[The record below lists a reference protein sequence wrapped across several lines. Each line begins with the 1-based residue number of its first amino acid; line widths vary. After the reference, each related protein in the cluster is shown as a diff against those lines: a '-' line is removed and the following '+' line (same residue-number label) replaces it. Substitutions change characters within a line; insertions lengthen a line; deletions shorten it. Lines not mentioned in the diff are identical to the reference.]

1 MSALHQPDSFYR
13 QSKRLTEPEALQE
26 IGRIAHTAVSA
37 LKGLQAIAE
46 TALWIPGVHTVKV
59 EDGALLAAFGP
70 LAWPAGGSRSTS
82 LTALVTVEANGRSWG
97 RLRLAATEEMRSFTV
112 FLGQQ
117 TALLLNRLD
126 LIRRHDTLR
135 AQAKRLSERLETRKN
150 LHRAA
155 GLVARARGVSDRAAL
170 QLLVNHARKSR
181 RSLNRVA
188 ETVLLGYEAPL
199 TRRPALRRLQPQE
212 STRSSG

>member
-1 MSALHQPDSFYR
+1 MSALPQPDSFYR
-13 QSKRLTEPEALQE
+13 QSNRLSEPEALQE
-26 IGRIAHTAVSA
+26 IGRIAHTAGSA
-37 LKGLQAIAE
+37 PKGLQAIAE
-46 TALWIPGVHTVKV
+46 AALWIPGIHRVKLD
-59 EDGALLAAFGP
+59 DGAP
-70 LAWPAGGSRSTS
+70 
-82 LTALVTVEANGRSWG
+82 LTASNKSRTTLVTIEANGRSWG
-97 RLRLAATEEMRSFTV
+97 QLRLTTTGEAPRSAS

-117 TALLLNRLD
+117 VALLFNRLE
-126 LIRRHDTLR
+126 LIRRHDALR

-170 QLLVNHARKSR
+170 QILIGHARTSR

-199 TRRPALRRLQPQE
+199 TRRPALRRLQPHE
-212 STRSSG
+212 FTRASG